1 VTLGGQ
7 FWRFWTATLLAN
19 LGDGIG
25 MAAFPLLAASIT
37 GDPFAVAAVAAAT
50 SIPWLVAG
58 LIAGSLADRHN
69 ARTLLVLADLTRIV
83 VLGVLIVALAL
94 GQPPVLLVAVV
105 AFALGV
111 SETVRDTTASTVV
124 PRLVPT
130 RLLERANGRMVAG
143 EVVTNSFAGPL
154 IGGMLFAVGAALP
167 FVANSAVLVF
177 AVLLVVG
184 LPVGLLG
191 RSSEKTE
198 SVDPVDPVGLADR
211 VDRGDPANSTD
222 PTDRPHTNGDAGRGI
237 LGGLRWLAGHRTLRV
252 LLLVG
257 ALVTIADGGWYA
269 IFVLFSEQRLGL
281 GPSGFGVLLAVGAAG
296 GLLGASL
303 AERIIGVDRHGPAL
317 LGSIVLTAVTPALL
331 LIAPTLP
338 AAGAVVVITSAG
350 FGVFDVAV
358 ASLRHRLS
366 PQGLLGRVVA
376 AYRTVLH
383 GAGALVILA
392 GGGMAAAHGLGAPLI
407 MSAVIGIIA
416 CVLCTRGTWTV
427 PVS

>member
-1 VTLGGQ
+1 MTLGGR

-37 GDPFAVAAVAAAT
+37 GDPFSVAAVAAAT
-50 SIPWLVAG
+50 SIPWLVTG

-69 ARTLLVLADLTRIV
+69 ARTLLLLADLTRIA
-83 VLGVLIVALAL
+83 VLVVLIVALAL
-94 GQPPVLLVAVV
+94 GQPPILLVASV

-111 SETVRDTTASTVV
+111 SETIRDTTASTVV

-143 EVVTNSFAGPL
+143 EVVTNSFVGPL
-154 IGGMLFAVGAALP
+154 IGGLLFAVGAALP
-167 FVANSAVLVF
+167 FVANSGVLVF

-191 RSSEKTE
+191 RSSESDDVK
-198 SVDPVDPVGLADR
+198 PADR
-211 VDRGDPANSTD
+211 AARGDLANID
-222 PTDRPHTNGDAGRGI
+222 NDAGRSI

-257 ALVTIADGGWYA
+257 VLVTVADGGWYA

-281 GPSGFGVLLAVGAAG
+281 GPAGFGALLAFGAAG

-303 AERIIGVDRHGPAL
+303 AERIIGVDRHGTAL
-317 LGSIVLTAVTPALL
+317 LGSIVLTAVTPVLL
-331 LIAPTLP
+331 LVTPTLW

-366 PQGLLGRVVA
+366 PQRLLGRVVA

-383 GAGALVILA
+383 GAGALGILA
-392 GGGMAAAHGLGAPLI
+392 GGGIAATYGLGAPLI
-407 MSAVIGIIA
+407 MSAVVGVIA
-416 CVLCTRGTWTV
+416 CLICMRGTWTV
-427 PVS
+427 PIT

>member
-1 VTLGGQ
+1 MKLGGR
-7 FWRFWTATLLAN
+7 FWQFWTATLLAN

-37 GDPFAVAAVAAAT
+37 RDPFAVAAVAAAT
-50 SIPWLVAG
+50 SIPWLVTG

-69 ARTLLVLADLTRIV
+69 AQTLLVLADLTRV
-83 VLGVLIVALAL
+83 AVLGVLIIALTL

-154 IGGMLFAVGAALP
+154 VGGVLFAVGAALP

-191 RSSEKTE
+191 RSSEKPE
-198 SVDPVDPVGLADR
+198 HVDPADQVG
-211 VDRGDPANSTD
+211 RGDPAD
-222 PTDRPHTNGDAGRGI
+222 PTDRAGANPDAGRGI
-237 LGGLRWLAGHRTLRV
+237 LDGLRWLAGHRTLRV

-281 GPSGFGVLLAVGAAG
+281 DPSGFGALLAFGAVG
-296 GLLGASL
+296 GLLGAWL

-317 LGSIVLTAVTPALL
+317 LGSIVLTALTPVLL
-331 LIAPTLP
+331 LVAPTLW

-358 ASLRHRLS
+358 ASLRQRLS
-366 PQGLLGRVVA
+366 PQRLLGRVVA
-376 AYRTVLH
+376 AYRTALH
-383 GAGALVILA
+383 GAGALGTLA
-392 GGGMAAAHGLGAPLI
+392 GGGIAAAYGLGAPLI
-407 MSAVIGIIA
+407 MSAVMGIIA

>member
-1 VTLGGQ
+1 VKLDGR
-7 FWRFWTATLLAN
+7 FWQFWTATLLAN

-37 GDPFAVAAVAAAT
+37 RDPLAVAAVAATT
-50 SIPWLVAG
+50 SIPWLVTG

-69 ARTLLVLADLTRIV
+69 ARTLLVLADLTRIT
-83 VLGVLIVALAL
+83 VLGVLIIALTL
-94 GQPPVLLVAVV
+94 GQPPVLLVAAV
-105 AFALGV
+105 AFTLGV

-130 RLLERANGRMVAG
+130 HLLERANGRMVAG

-154 IGGMLFAVGAALP
+154 IGGVLFALGAALP
-167 FVANSAVLVF
+167 FVANSAVLAF

-191 RSSEKTE
+191 RSSEKPE
-198 SVDPVDPVGLADR
+198 HVDPVDR
-211 VDRGDPANSTD
+211 VSQGNSGDPA
-222 PTDRPHTNGDAGRGI
+222 DRGTAGGGRGI
-237 LGGLRWLAGHRTLRV
+237 LDGLRWLAGHRTLRV

-281 GPSGFGVLLAVGAAG
+281 GPSGFGALLAFGALG
-296 GLLGASL
+296 GLLGAWL
-303 AERIIGVDRHGPAL
+303 AERIVGLDRHGPAL
-317 LGSIVLTAVTPALL
+317 LGSIVLTALTPVLL
-331 LIAPTLP
+331 LVAPTLW
-338 AAGAVVVITSAG
+338 AAGVVVVITSAG

-358 ASLRHRLS
+358 ASLRQRLS
-366 PQGLLGRVVA
+366 PQRLLGRVVA
-376 AYRTVLH
+376 AYRTALH
-383 GAGALVILA
+383 GAGALGTLA
-392 GGGMAAAHGLGAPLI
+392 GGGIAAAYGLGAPLI

-427 PVS
+427 PGPSTSG

>member
-1 VTLGGQ
+1 VKLGGR
-7 FWRFWTATLLAN
+7 FWQFWTATLLAN

-37 GDPFAVAAVAAAT
+37 RDPFAVAAVAAAT
-50 SIPWLVAG
+50 SIPWLVTG

-69 ARTLLVLADLTRIV
+69 ARTLLVLADLTRV
-83 VLGVLIVALAL
+83 AVLGVLIIALTL

-130 RLLERANGRMVAG
+130 QLLERANGRMVAG

-154 IGGMLFAVGAALP
+154 VGGVLFAVGAALP

-191 RSSEKTE
+191 RSSEKPE
-198 SVDPVDPVGLADR
+198 HVDPAERVGC
-211 VDRGDPANSTD
+211 GDPAD
-222 PTDRPHTNGDAGRGI
+222 PTDRADPHADSGRGI
-237 LGGLRWLAGHRTLRV
+237 LDGLRWLAGHRTLRV

-281 GPSGFGVLLAVGAAG
+281 GPSGFGALLAFGALG
-296 GLLGASL
+296 GLLGAWP

-317 LGSIVLTAVTPALL
+317 LGSIVLTALTPVLL
-331 LIAPTLP
+331 LVAPTLW

-358 ASLRHRLS
+358 ASLRQRLS
-366 PQGLLGRVVA
+366 PHRLLGRVVA
-376 AYRTVLH
+376 AYRTALH
-383 GAGALVILA
+383 GAGALGTLA
-392 GGGMAAAHGLGAPLI
+392 GGGIAAAYGLGAPLI

>member
-1 VTLGGQ
+1 MTLDGR

-25 MAAFPLLAASIT
+25 MAAFPLLAASLT
-37 GDPFAVAAVAAAT
+37 GDPLAVAAVAAAT
-50 SIPWLVAG
+50 SVPWLVTG
-58 LIAGSLADRHN
+58 LFAGSLADRHN
-69 ARTLLVLADLTRIV
+69 ARTLLVLADLTRV
-83 VLGVLIVALAL
+83 AVLGVLIIALTL

-130 RLLERANGRMVAG
+130 QLLERANGRMVAG

-154 IGGMLFAVGAALP
+154 IGGVLFAAGAALP

-191 RSSEKTE
+191 RSSETTE
-198 SVDPVDPVGLADR
+198 QGDPADR
-211 VDRGDPANSTD
+211 VGHGETADTDLAGTNSD
-222 PTDRPHTNGDAGRGI
+222 SGRGI
-237 LGGLRWLAGHRTLRV
+237 LDGLRWLAGHRTLRV

-257 ALVTIADGGWYA
+257 ALVTIADGGWFA
-269 IFVLFSEQRLGL
+269 IFVLFSQERLGL
-281 GPSGFGVLLAVGAAG
+281 GPSGFGALLAVGAAC
-296 GLLGASL
+296 GLLGAWL

-317 LGSIVLTAVTPALL
+317 LGSIVLTAITPVLL
-331 LIAPTLP
+331 LVAPTLW

-366 PQGLLGRVVA
+366 PQRLLGRVVA
-376 AYRTVLH
+376 AYRTALH
-383 GAGALVILA
+383 GAGALGTLA
-392 GGGMAAAHGLGAPLI
+392 GGGIAAAYGLGAPLI
-407 MSAVIGIIA
+407 MSAVIGTIA